1 METNAGTAE
10 RNDEEVTKEKLVRD
24 IKVVLR
30 DAEEL
35 IKATAGDLSEK
46 TKEARVRLG
55 AAMERA
61 RESCHKLE
69 AKAIAGAKATDRII
83 RENPY
88 QSIGLAF
95 GLGLLVGVL
104 VNRK

>member
-1 METNAGTAE
+1 METNAATTE
-10 RNDEEVTKEKLVRD
+10 RNVEEVTRQKLLRD
-24 IKVVLR
+24 MKVVLH
-30 DAEEL
+30 DAEAL
-35 IKATAGDLSEK
+35 IIATAGDISER

-55 AAMERA
+55 AALERA
-61 RESCHKLE
+61 KESCHKME
-69 AKAIAGAKATDRII
+69 AKAIASAKATDRII
-83 RENPY
+83 REHPY

>member
-1 METNAGTAE
+1 METNAATSE
-10 RNDEEVTKEKLVRD
+10 RNVEEVTKQKLLRD
-24 IKVVLR
+24 MKVVLH

-35 IKATAGDLSEK
+35 IVATAGDLSEK

-55 AAMERA
+55 AALERA
-61 RESCHKLE
+61 KESCHTVE
-69 AKAIAGAKATDRII
+69 ARAIAGAKATDRII
-83 RENPY
+83 REHPY